1 MRLKE
6 HQKATENGQIEKS
19 ALVEH
24 ACKEGHEPFRE
35 KSKSIAHIQHK
46 GMRLIREALGVRA
59 LFGHIKLRPVA
70 DWPQLYIPR
79 LATESAAG
87 RMKSVCLLGWLAAT
101 GLRTIRF

>member
-1 MRLKE
+1 M
-6 HQKATENGQIEKS
+6 NKS
-19 ALVEH
+19 
-24 ACKEGHEPFRE
+24 
-35 KSKSIAHIQHK
+35 
-46 GMRLIREALGVRA
+46 EALGVRA

-101 GLRTIRF
+101 GLRTIHF

>member
-1 MRLKE
+1 MWMKTYI
-6 HQKATENGQIEKS
+6 KMYADK
-19 ALVEH
+19 
-24 ACKEGHEPFRE
+24 CW
-35 KSKSIAHIQHK
+35 IAWS
-46 GMRLIREALGVRA
+46 LIVFDIFLLGVRA

-101 GLRTIRF
+101 GPTTIHF